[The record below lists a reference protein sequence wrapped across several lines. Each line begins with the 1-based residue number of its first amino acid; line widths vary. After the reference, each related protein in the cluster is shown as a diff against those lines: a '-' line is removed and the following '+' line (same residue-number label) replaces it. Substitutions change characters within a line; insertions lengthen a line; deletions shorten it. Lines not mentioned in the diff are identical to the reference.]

1 MQEMIKSIY
10 EAVSDIVLPF
20 KTLYPYQDIEADV
33 DTGVVTF
40 APVKITNLT
49 LAGERL
55 LRGLPNSRASSEESE
70 FAQAGE
76 QLQTDNSLLVD
87 SVTQVSF
94 QVDIYK
100 SINWKGTSEASPLS
114 TFPRIQGQAPQKCD
128 FATLEQNKLNHEN
141 MSAFDMAERLQTYLK
156 SSQARDKF
164 YNDYKYELMPVWA
177 DITFQADFNTY
188 KKWVQIAQFEI
199 FITKMSS
206 IILSDKPLKNV
217 VVSVAEINT
226 LEDNN
231 AYSNFADRFLKTN

>member
-33 DTGVVTF
+33 DGGVVTF

-49 LAGERL
+49 LAGE
-55 LRGLPNSRASSEESE
+55 
-70 FAQAGE
+70 
-76 QLQTDNSLLVD
+76 QLQADNSLLID

-100 SINWKGTSEASPLS
+100 SINWKGTSKASPLS

-141 MSAFDMAERLQTYLK
+141 MSAFDMAERLQIYLK
-156 SSQARDKF
+156 SSQAREMF
-164 YNDYKYELMPVWA
+164 FNDYQYELMPVWS

-188 KKWVQIAQFEI
+188 KKWVQIAQFEL

-206 IILSDKPLKNV
+206 VILTDTPLKN
-217 VVSVAEINT
+217 INIEVNEVGT
-226 LEDNN
+226 LKSNS
-231 AYSNFADRFLKTN
+231 AYESMMNKFLKTN

>member
-1 MQEMIKSIY
+1 MNEMIKSIY
-10 EAVSDIVLPF
+10 EAVADIVTPF

-33 DTGVVTF
+33 DNGVVTF

-49 LAGERL
+49 LAGE
-55 LRGLPNSRASSEESE
+55 
-70 FAQAGE
+70 
-76 QLQTDNSLLVD
+76 QLQADNSLLID

-100 SINWKGTSEASPLS
+100 SISWNDNS
-114 TFPRIQGQAPQKCD
+114 I
-128 FATLEQNKLNHEN
+128 
-141 MSAFDMAERLQTYLK
+141 SAFDMAERLQTYLK
-156 SSQARDKF
+156 SSQARDNF
-164 YNDYKYELMPVWA
+164 YNDYEYELMPIWA

-217 VVSVAEINT
+217 VVSVAEIST
-226 LEDNN
+226 L
-231 AYSNFADRFLKTN
+231 K

>member
-10 EAVSDIVLPF
+10 EAVADIVTPF

-33 DTGVVTF
+33 DGGVVKF

-76 QLQTDNSLLVD
+76 QLQADNSLLID
-87 SVTQVSF
+87 SVTQGSF

-100 SINWKGTSEASPLS
+100 SISWNDNS
-114 TFPRIQGQAPQKCD
+114 I
-128 FATLEQNKLNHEN
+128 
-141 MSAFDMAERLQTYLK
+141 SAFDMAERLQIYLK

-164 YNDYKYELMPVWA
+164 YNNYKYELMPIWA

-206 IILSDKPLKNV
+206 IILSDKPLKNID
-217 VVSVAEINT
+217 VSVAEINT

>member
-33 DTGVVTF
+33 DGGVVTF

-49 LAGERL
+49 LAGE
-55 LRGLPNSRASSEESE
+55 
-70 FAQAGE
+70 
-76 QLQTDNSLLVD
+76 QLQADNSLLID

-100 SINWKGTSEASPLS
+100 SISWNDNS
-114 TFPRIQGQAPQKCD
+114 I
-128 FATLEQNKLNHEN
+128 
-141 MSAFDMAERLQTYLK
+141 SAFDMAERLQIYLK
-156 SSQARDKF
+156 SSQAREMF
-164 YNDYKYELMPVWA
+164 FNDYQYELMPVWS

-188 KKWVQIAQFEI
+188 KKWVQIAQFEL

-206 IILSDKPLKNV
+206 VILTDTPLKN
-217 VVSVAEINT
+217 INIEVNEVGT
-226 LEDNN
+226 LKSNS
-231 AYSNFADRFLKTN
+231 AYESMMNKFLKTN

>member
-1 MQEMIKSIY
+1 MNEMIKSIY
-10 EAVSDIVLPF
+10 EAVADIVTPF

-33 DTGVVTF
+33 DGGVVTF

-76 QLQTDNSLLVD
+76 QLQADNSLLID

-100 SINWKGTSEASPLS
+100 SISWNDNS
-114 TFPRIQGQAPQKCD
+114 I
-128 FATLEQNKLNHEN
+128 
-141 MSAFDMAERLQTYLK
+141 SAFDMAERLQTYLK

-164 YNDYKYELMPVWA
+164 YNDYKYELMPIWA
-177 DITFQADFNTY
+177 DIILQADFNTY

-199 FITKMSS
+199 FITKMSKVE
-206 IILSDKPLKNV
+206 LSDTALNKVIVEVNEVGTLKT
-217 VVSVAEINT
+217 NT
-226 LEDNN
+226 
-231 AYSNFADRFLKTN
+231 AYTTFANRFLKTN

>member
-10 EAVSDIVLPF
+10 EAVADIVTPF

-33 DTGVVTF
+33 DGGVVKF

-76 QLQTDNSLLVD
+76 QLQADNSLLID
-87 SVTQVSF
+87 SVTQGSF

-100 SINWKGTSEASPLS
+100 SISWNDNS
-114 TFPRIQGQAPQKCD
+114 I
-128 FATLEQNKLNHEN
+128 
-141 MSAFDMAERLQTYLK
+141 SAFDMAERLQIYLK

-164 YNDYKYELMPVWA
+164 YNNYKYELMPIWA
-177 DITFQADFNTY
+177 GC
-188 KKWVQIAQFEI
+188 
-199 FITKMSS
+199 
-206 IILSDKPLKNV
+206 
-217 VVSVAEINT
+217 
-226 LEDNN
+226 
-231 AYSNFADRFLKTN
+231 R